1 MSTPAQTARK
11 RTTGAFTRDF
21 GKLFV
26 VVAATIVCTNL
37 GTAMA
42 LMAMVLC
49 VGTFVVWAPMA
60 AFLALNGDWVR
71 ALILA
76 GCGVYVIAVIDNLI
90 YPMLVGNRLRQHTV
104 ITFLAIVGGIALF
117 GGTGIILGP
126 VVVSL
131 TFFLLE
137 VWRTRTA
144 AGHPA
149 EYA

>member
-1 MSTPAQTARK
+1 
-11 RTTGAFTRDF
+11 
-21 GKLFV
+21 
-26 VVAATIVCTNL
+26 
-37 GTAMA
+37 
-42 LMAMVLC
+42 
-49 VGTFVVWAPMA
+49 
-60 AFLALNGDWVR
+60 VR

-76 GCGVYVIAVIDNLI
+76 ACGMSVIAVVDNLI
-90 YPMLVGNRLRQHTV
+90 YPILVGNRLRQHTV
-104 ITFLAIVGGIALF
+104 ITFLAIVGGVALF

-144 AGHPA
+144 AGRPA